1 MRGPSTA
8 PGRIA
13 LTRMP
18 YSPRVRRLLADG
30 DAAGARVLGRPH
42 QIRGTAV
49 VGRVVIDPGTTPPAS
64 GSYRV
69 LVGDSTRVAVVDGH
83 ELRVATTNG
92 AVVVQFLDVA

>member
-1 MRGPSTA
+1 
-8 PGRIA
+8 
-13 LTRMP
+13 
-18 YSPRVRRLLADG
+18 
-30 DAAGARVLGRPH
+30 
-42 QIRGTAV
+42 
-49 VGRVVIDPGTTPPAS
+49 VVIDPGTTPPAS